1 MAQIDDFMARLEE
14 QFNSQTPEQINNL
27 LNECWSNSNDN
38 DMIMNIIRIIRR
50 TKNISFRQWKAL
62 SAHLKNNNNPSKKIN

>member
-27 LNECWSNSNDN
+27 LNEGWSNSNDN